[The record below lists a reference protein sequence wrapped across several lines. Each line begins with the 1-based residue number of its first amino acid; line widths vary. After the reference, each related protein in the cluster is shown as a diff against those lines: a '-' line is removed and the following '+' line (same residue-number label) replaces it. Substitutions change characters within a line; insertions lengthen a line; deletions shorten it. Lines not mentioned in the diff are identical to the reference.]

1 MKKKKLRKAIWKELA
16 KYDVSKR
23 ELKRILRELK
33 NLNTPVDFPFPVA
46 KALRSF
52 IDDCSR
58 SISQTAA
65 SQGDNKAEEF
75 PFVVDTLPGKCKNDQ
90 TSEETGKSTKAQPK
104 VKSKD
109 KFMVKGPD
117 TTDRTPCIPS
127 TEELQNWGLR
137 DGQPVI
143 LDGAPDNSAGT
154 SIEETGKSAD
164 FQPKTKPKDE
174 FMFKGPVI
182 TTDTKKH
189 FASICNDETS
199 NHAENCSGTEK
210 QTSEDTSTMTVD
222 GNNCPSK
229 ESIIKT
235 VEEII
240 NEMLY
245 KAADNMDE
253 LRSILMNNTDA
264 VYTNYIV
271 KYFGFESITCYNA
284 SVAHTLDSHKQKDI
298 MQIYGTVICQ
308 TSYTC
313 NNSEFAIANRRK
325 YKMGVF
331 VCYNNKTDDY
341 MVVVYTSN
349 TPNVSGMHPYQPAD
363 LIMIIHRV
371 LQVTRTADIWS
382 QIRTVQ
388 LRAVKHVP
396 TKEDIIADPTN
407 PFGFT
412 SSFEYTLASFRVTP
426 VKDKDT
432 DK

>member
-1 MKKKKLRKAIWKELA
+1 MKKEKLQKAIRKAIRKKLA
-16 KYDVSKR
+16 KYGVT
-23 ELKRILRELK
+23 EWEFIVIEMAILRELD
-33 NLNTPVDFPFPVA
+33 NLKMPKDFPIPKSKMLQAYIDYSRDIFP
-46 KALRSF
+46 
-52 IDDCSR
+52 D
-58 SISQTAA
+58 A
-65 SQGDNKAEEF
+65 SQNNSNPKEF
-75 PFVVDTLPGKCKNDQ
+75 PY
-90 TSEETGKSTKAQPK
+90 
-104 VKSKD
+104 
-109 KFMVKGPD
+109 
-117 TTDRTPCIPS
+117 
-127 TEELQNWGLR
+127 
-137 DGQPVI
+137 
-143 LDGAPDNSAGT
+143 NSAGT
-154 SIEETGKSAD
+154 SIEETGKSSD
-164 FQPKTKPKDE
+164 SQPKTKPKDE
-174 FMFKGPVI
+174 FMFNGPVI
-182 TTDTKKH
+182 TTDTKKR

-199 NHAENCSGTEK
+199 NHVENCSGTEK